1 MQVAALKGTNAYD
14 YYRALVS
21 RLLKGGRASVLQEP
35 ELPDMEE
42 LLANVED
49 DGDLDLWVYSY
60 TSSLV
65 DLHDHYLLLLSYTRL
80 LVFPPPISR
89 QYLS

>member
-14 YYRALVS
+14 SYRALVS

-49 DGDLDLWVYSY
+49 DGDLDLWVYYCSIFSVVQLHEY
-60 TSSLV
+60 LCTSSQV
-65 DLHDHYLLLLSYTRL
+65 T
-80 LVFPPPISR
+80 
-89 QYLS
+89 